1 MFGDGEEDSWQRNIE
16 YQDYEAG
23 RSWASGRKEL
33 RTSVSGRQHG
43 GGGRPDAQALQA
55 TMRNGF
61 YSDCSERLGKG
72 VGRTVT

>member
-1 MFGDGEEDSWQRNIE
+1 MQRVVACRPMRSSPAMFGDGEEDSWQRNIE

-43 GGGRPDAQALQA
+43 GGGRPDAQGSAGHHEKRIL
-55 TMRNGF
+55 F
-61 YSDCSERLGKG
+61 
-72 VGRTVT
+72 